1 MSGMATIALPESAA
15 DALRADESALLL
27 WDLQNGLAGQAPG
40 LPELSPVWRELRDA
54 ARASGVL
61 VVRSRHVAPRPDLMD
76 PVTRWRIGRR
86 MHGENR
92 PEHYMQPGGEDT
104 AWIPG
109 FEPGPDELVVEK
121 SVPTLFHA
129 TDADARLRARGV
141 RTLVIAGVAT
151 EQGVHFTA
159 RHAMAF
165 GYFVV
170 IAEDAVGSYSPE
182 AHDLGM
188 ALLRRAAFVAT
199 SDEIAAAWQQS
210 ARRPVI
216 GHASTPPDRS
226 R

>member
-1 MSGMATIALPESAA
+1 MSAVGDGGLPETAA
-15 DALRADESALLL
+15 DALRADDSALLL
-27 WDLQNGLAGQAPG
+27 WDLQVGLAGQAPG
-40 LPELSPVWRELRDA
+40 LSQLSPVWRWLRDA
-54 ARASGVL
+54 ATASDVL
-61 VVRSRHVAPRPDLMD
+61 IVRSRHVAPRPDLMD

-92 PEHYMQPGGEDT
+92 PEHYMQPGGRDT

-109 FEPGPDELVVEK
+109 FEPGPDDLIVEK

-182 AHDLGM
+182 AHELGM

-199 SDEIAAAWQQS
+199 SDEIAAAWRERGTGEHS
-210 ARRPVI
+210 AAP
-216 GHASTPPDRS
+216 SS
-226 R
+226 